1 MLEDGWF
8 DDTVGLDWDKA
19 SENRGIVRLHRD
31 LIALRRAVDGTT
43 AGLRGPNV
51 TILRA
56 DQKAKVLVMHRW
68 DAGGPHDD
76 TVVVANFADRTIDDL
91 RVGFPAPGRWNVRF
105 NSDAAGYSREFGS
118 HEANDLDADGEALD
132 GCKQSGLVS
141 VGPYSVVILS
151 RED

>member
-1 MLEDGWF
+1 M
-8 DDTVGLDWDKA
+8 
-19 SENRGIVRLHRD
+19 
-31 LIALRRAVDGTT
+31 DGTT

-91 RVGFPAPGRWNVRF
+91 RIGFPAPGRWNVRF

-118 HEANDLDADGEALD
+118 HEANDLDADGEAARRLRAERARL
-132 GCKQSGLVS
+132 GRAVQRGHPVARGLM
-141 VGPYSVVILS
+141 YS
-151 RED
+151 